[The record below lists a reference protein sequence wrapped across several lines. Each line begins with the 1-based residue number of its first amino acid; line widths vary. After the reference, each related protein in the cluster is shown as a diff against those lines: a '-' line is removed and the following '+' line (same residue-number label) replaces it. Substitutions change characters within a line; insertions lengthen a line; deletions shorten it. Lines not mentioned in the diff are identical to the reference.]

1 MDTKRLQCCKSFHR
15 GIMAPANWNWQTLTN
30 GCCRA
35 AKAVGSYFN
44 SLQAAGILPYDVEFT
59 EHRFCDLIKMVSH
72 LPYISVS
79 QYTCQDYQCEC
90 EKEAT
95 YNLSSKLQEEVRFIK
110 QQQGTFICLDCLKT
124 EERSKSEGNCRISH
138 S

>member
-1 MDTKRLQCCKSFHR
+1 MDTKRFQCCKSFHR
-15 GIMAPANWNWQTLTN
+15 GITAPANWNWQTLTKN
-30 GCCRA
+30 CYRA

-44 SLQAAGILPYDVEFT
+44 ALRTAEILPYDLDFT
-59 EHRFCDLIKMVSH
+59 EHRFCDLIRKASH

-79 QYTCQDYQCEC
+79 QYTCSVYQCGC
-90 EKEAT
+90 EKESI

-124 EERSKSEGNCRISH
+124 DERSKKGNCRISH